1 MSIHSNNINPI
12 ITRDNYEEFFLMY
25 VDNELTPQERNQV
38 EAFVLT
44 NPGLQAELDML
55 MGAKL
60 EPEELS
66 FGNLD
71 SLLSA
76 NMAGSLVDED
86 LLLHVDGELD
96 EAAKDKVE
104 QRLKK
109 DEAYNQQFQWLLRTK
124 SNPAEVIPCP
134 DKESLYR
141 HTVRRIGFAPALR
154 VAAAV
159 LIIASMGLVWW
170 MQDDEQLTTAP
181 AVANTNVRA
190 TKLPTTTTE
199 PGTEMAKGAEQ
210 ETEPATPGNKV
221 IEANPAQDMQLAQ
234 AAAPAKAKAVPG
246 VAKKAALQQVI
257 IPEPTANDHI
267 IAYNEPMAQPM
278 RSNNLPVPVQDAPKK
293 DAAAAV
299 TSPNVETYN
308 TTNTVAQ
315 PSYASANDSED
326 RGNNKNNLKSLLRKA
341 TRLVERR
348 TGIDATNE
356 EDELIIGAVAIKLK

>member
-25 VDNELTPQERNQV
+25 VDNELTPQERSQV
-38 EAFVLT
+38 EAFVLA

-96 EAAKDKVE
+96 EATKDKVE

-124 SNPAEVIPCP
+124 SNPAEVVPCP

-154 VAAAV
+154 IAAAV

-181 AVANTNVRA
+181 AVANSDVRA
-190 TKLPTTTTE
+190 TKPTTTE
-199 PGTEMAKGAEQ
+199 PGTEMAKGSNEKA
-210 ETEPATPGNKV
+210 EPAALGNEV

-267 IAYNEPMAQPM
+267 IAYNEPAAQPM
-278 RSNNLPVPVQDAPKK
+278 RSNSLPVPVQDAPKK